1 MLQKLGSWAWIGGGA
16 LAGIAGMINAIG
28 YLSYTHQAV
37 THLTGT
43 TSLFA
48 IAVGAA
54 DFTAA
59 LHLGFVVIS
68 FFLGSVLSG
77 FIIQRQTLRL
87 GRRYGAALALE
98 GLLLLLAAFC
108 MRRQLEAGS
117 YLASAACGLQN
128 AMATTYSGA
137 VLRTTHVTGIVTDI
151 GSALGHALRG
161 LEADWPR
168 LRLYGLVLTGFVVGG
183 IVGALLFNQVGTDAL
198 FYPAALTLIV
208 ALAYTGYAHQRR
220 LHPPAP

>member
-1 MLQKLGSWAWIGGGA
+1 MLQKLGSWAWIGGA
-16 LAGIAGMINAIG
+16 TLAGIAGMINAIG
-28 YLSYTHQAV
+28 YLSYSHQAV

-48 IAVGAA
+48 IAIERAEFVS
-54 DFTAA
+54 A
-59 LHLGFVVIS
+59 LHLGFVVIA
-68 FFLGSVLSG
+68 FLLGAVLSG
-77 FIIQRQTLRL
+77 FIIQRQSLRL

-98 GLLLLLAAFC
+98 GLLLLSAAFC
-108 MRRQLEAGS
+108 MRGQLEAGS

-161 LEADWPR
+161 LEVDWPR
-168 LRLYGLVLTGFVVGG
+168 LRLYGLVLTGFVLGG
-183 IVGALLFNQVGTDAL
+183 ILGSLLFQHVGTDAL
-198 FYPAALTLIV
+198 FYPATLTLIV
-208 ALAYTGYAHQRR
+208 ALAYTGYAHHRR
-220 LHPPAP
+220 LYPPAP